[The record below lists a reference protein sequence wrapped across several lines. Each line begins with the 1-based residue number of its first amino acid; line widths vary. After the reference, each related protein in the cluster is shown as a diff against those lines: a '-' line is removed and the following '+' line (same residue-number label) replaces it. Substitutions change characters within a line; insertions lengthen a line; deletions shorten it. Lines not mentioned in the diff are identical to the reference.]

1 LNGDAASLML
11 KEPEKYK
18 IKIKEYI
25 LKYASDKDLFNKNED
40 ERDDE
45 DDKLSEA
52 SIESGDMDDFNLDS

>member
-25 LKYASDKDLFNKNED
+25 LKYASDKELFNKNED
-40 ERDDE
+40 ERDDGGDE
-45 DDKLSEA
+45 LSEA

>member
-1 LNGDAASLML
+1 ML